1 MKRNQIILLS
11 IFILVTGLIFVRI
24 RSNKKTPI
32 KEIKSGKTILYILV
46 AHVQNSSRDVF
57 FAKLKEYS
65 RICEAYLNERINT
78 LKQLPLRYCSLEIN
92 SLPIAPIIWCKNYP

>member
-32 KEIKSGKTILYILV
+32 KEIKSGKTILYIPV

-57 FAKLKEYS
+57 F
-65 RICEAYLNERINT
+65 CEIERVFENMRG
-78 LKQLPLRYCSLEIN
+78 LFERKD
-92 SLPIAPIIWCKNYP
+92 